1 MDIEVCVMLDS
12 TPGEI
17 DRDIDVTLNTNA
29 ATAGQLK
36 HYYYNCIIYY
46 APSNKATPYRDKHIL
61 TSTNYYA
68 VAKLQLCEALILHN
82 YRACATSRCNN
93 I

>member
-36 HYYYNCIIYY
+36 YYCIIYY
-46 APSNKATPYRDKHIL
+46 AHHQTRPPPYRAKHIL
-61 TSTNYYA
+61 TA
-68 VAKLQLCEALILHN
+68 AKIYKLLCM
-82 YRACATSRCNN
+82 
-93 I
+93 